1 MAAAPSSRIAL
12 LLIAAASF
20 AAVTT
25 AFALDEVPGMGIGH
39 FFYVGIAAG
48 ALATNGRG
56 GAAAGIVATGCFAAA
71 VLMNPVI
78 PPDDLLTT
86 SAAIRLTTFVG
97 IGVLVGWFSARNRSL
112 VASLRD
118 LAERD
123 FLTGLRNLR
132 SLDDELERRCASGQ
146 PFALV
151 LGDVDGLK
159 EVNDLRGQAEGD
171 ALLRRAATGLSE
183 IVGDTGS
190 VARVGGD
197 EFAVIA
203 PIADRQQAAT
213 FVAKLE
219 EELDGRR
226 VRTRFGAA
234 IFPLDAS
241 SPLALYRLA
250 DERLASAKLGR
261 RARLTINRLLSGE
274 LAGGRG

>member
-25 AFALDEVPGMGIGH
+25 AFALYEVPGLGIGH
-39 FFYVGIAAG
+39 FYYVGIAAG

-56 GAAAGIVATGCFAAA
+56 GAAAGIVATGCFATA
-71 VLMNPVI
+71 VLINPVI
-78 PPDDLLTT
+78 PPDELLTR
-86 SAAIRLTTFVG
+86 SAGIRLITFVG
-97 IGVLVGWFSARNRSL
+97 MGILVGWFSAHNRSL
-112 VASLRD
+112 VARLRD

-132 SLDDELERRCASGQ
+132 SLDDELERRCAGAQ

-159 EVNDLRGQAEGD
+159 EINELRGQAEGD
-171 ALLRRAATGLSE
+171 ALLRRAASVLSDL
-183 IVGDTGS
+183 VGETGS

-197 EFAVIA
+197 EFAVIT
-203 PIADRQQAAT
+203 PIGDAQQAEV
-213 FVAKLE
+213 FVARLE

-226 VRTRFGAA
+226 VRTSFGAA

-274 LAGGRG
+274 FAGGRG